1 MIDRDYE
8 PVLSR
13 EEQIVFHFFLDEI
26 LHGIKIIVSCL
37 LIGLFLRM
45 LPQTLVFLCVYP
57 LLRHYL
63 GGLHADTRLKCYLA
77 TLCTYGICLWGF
89 LFGNTYLLLAI
100 ALICC
105 GYIFKLGIAEHP
117 NNILTLA
124 QKEKFLCLQ
133 RRAVTYFLLWG
144 MLGAVYL
151 PQCPVFKMLLS
162 ILILNGG
169 NLIMFKRLTASLHA
183 KKLSQH
189 AARIAGA
196 FVFLV
201 GSGAM
206 SGVTCLW
213 NYQPEMPAEV
223 SKYLSK

>member
-1 MIDRDYE
+1 MNDRDNE
-8 PVLSR
+8 SVLTQ

-26 LHGIKIIVSCL
+26 LHGIKIIASCL
-37 LIGLFLRM
+37 LIGFFLKM
-45 LPQTLVFLCVYP
+45 LPQTLVFLCIYP

-63 GGLHADTRLKCYLA
+63 GGLHANTRMKCYLA
-77 TLCTYGICLWGF
+77 TLCTYGISLWGF
-89 LFGNTYLLLAI
+89 LFLNTYFLMAI
-100 ALICC
+100 AVICC
-105 GYIFKLGIAEHP
+105 GCIFKIGIAEHP

-124 QKEKFLCLQ
+124 QKEKFLYLQ
-133 RRAVTYFLLWG
+133 KRAVTYFLLWG
-144 MLGAVYL
+144 ILGTFYF
-151 PQCPVFKMLLS
+151 PQAPVFKMLLS

-189 AARIAGA
+189 AARIAAA